1 MTVTKDKYVTIEYR
15 FTSPEGELLGSSD
28 YSGPYTFRQGSGD
41 VVPGLD
47 ARIEGR
53 TIGEQL
59 TFTIP
64 PEEAYGP
71 RDETKI
77 KRLAKRH
84 LQLECEPEV
93 GMRFNIN
100 DTLMVVSAVRDDEV
114 ELDANHPLAGMALHF
129 DVSIRDVSDE
139 APAHEHE
146 CSCGG
151 SCGCGSDA
159 AEAHAHE
166 HHHHHHEHNHECSC
180 GGTCGCGGH

>member
-28 YSGPYTFRQGSGD
+28 YSGPYTFRQGTGD

-84 LQLECEPEV
+84 DSL
-93 GMRFNIN
+93 
-100 DTLMVVSAVRDDEV
+100 TLHNLRNTGHS
-114 ELDANHPLAGMALHF
+114 
-129 DVSIRDVSDE
+129 
-139 APAHEHE
+139 
-146 CSCGG
+146 
-151 SCGCGSDA
+151 A
-159 AEAHAHE
+159 AEVIALAE
-166 HHHHHHEHNHECSC
+166 QRAIA
-180 GGTCGCGGH
+180 